1 MFNQLK
7 SLTVFLA
14 VVLSVFSSS
23 FSLQAQ
29 WIKKTTGL
37 PYNLGGNS
45 SSIDACDQ
53 DVAVVSTGRNVYRTI
68 NGGESWHKLQ
78 LPDDIG
84 FIWDISMVDSSHIW
98 ICDGKGQIFATS
110 DAGRNWALQF
120 SDDTKTKFMNYIEM
134 FNFNEGVAMGDYC
147 DYRNHPEGPAVFLN
161 TSDGGNNWISVN
173 DSAFGGASGDTWRR
187 LDFVS
192 PHIGYFQAFGLS
204 PKKIYKTTD
213 RGKTWHS
220 TNYPEGEGVMVIKF
234 YDENIG
240 LVISRENVL
249 YRTLDGGETWEF
261 ITAPN
266 KGLSQEDIEFSPDD
280 PAKVWMADDFSL
292 FFSSDTGKTWNKQL
306 SDCGPSDIVF
316 VDNLNGWFTGSK
328 GLYHTTSGGSTGVE
342 KKDTNKLDDFILHQ
356 NYPNPFN
363 PTTTIKFSI
372 KEQSHVSLKIY
383 NIMGQEIIE
392 LVQENFVPGEY
403 NIIWDGRNR
412 VGQLVGSELYFAKL
426 ENGKN
431 CRLIKMLLVR

>member
-161 TSDGGNNWISVN
+161 
-173 DSAFGGASGDTWRR
+173 R
-187 LDFVS
+187 
-192 PHIGYFQAFGLS
+192 
-204 PKKIYKTTD
+204 
-213 RGKTWHS
+213 
-220 TNYPEGEGVMVIKF
+220 VMVIKF